1 VYPAIDPATGWNDH
15 YFYWGQA
22 NAWFGLNQP
31 LMLTSEVQDLLDR
44 YRIDYYYDIANGDSQ
59 QPPYVYRI
67 GVPFLAGLLGT
78 VMSLG
83 TAFLAISITSFV
95 ILGLSAA
102 VAVRELSNSTQLALI
117 AIPIAIFAPG
127 FAKFTR
133 FFAMVDLPSIA
144 LVAVT
149 LALVVV
155 RRYYPALLIAS
166 IIAPLVKETSI
177 ALAFFA
183 AAFMW
188 LQGDRG
194 WAKWFFAL
202 LPIPLILTL
211 RALTPVP
218 SPPATSELF
227 IAASPFESIF
237 TFIGAFGF
245 ALPLIAGMLSPSVRQ
260 LLVASL
266 PVIMSLIVVT
276 SSVVAAGQ
284 RIWLTLW
291 PFVVVL
297 GLRGLQLMAK
307 TRQQAILLVGV
318 ALLGLGLAN
327 LVQLGFAD
335 RFIMTIWLLVA
346 IGTLGSISAI
356 GLRRQSPS
364 RQEAPRDIPSFER
377 GL

>member
-1 VYPAIDPATGWNDH
+1 
-15 YFYWGQA
+15 
-22 NAWFGLNQP
+22 
-31 LMLTSEVQDLLDR
+31 
-44 YRIDYYYDIANGDSQ
+44 
-59 QPPYVYRI
+59 
-67 GVPFLAGLLGT
+67 
-78 VMSLG
+78 MSLG
-83 TAFLAISITSFV
+83 TAFLAISITSLV

-102 VAVRELSNSTQLALI
+102 VAVRQLSNSTQLALI
-117 AIPIAIFAPG
+117 AIPMAIFAPG
-127 FAKFTR
+127 FATFTR

-155 RRYYPALLIAS
+155 RRFYPALLIAS

-227 IAASPFESIF
+227 VAASPFESIF

-245 ALPLIAGMLSPSVRQ
+245 ALPLITGMLSPSVRQ
-260 LLVASL
+260 LLVSSL
-266 PVIMSLIVVT
+266 PVIMSLIVIT
-276 SSVVAAGQ
+276 SSVVATGQ

-297 GLRGLQLMAK
+297 GLRGLQSMANSN
-307 TRQQAILLVGV
+307 RQIVLLVGI
-318 ALLGLGLAN
+318 ALLGIGLAN
-327 LVQLGFAD
+327 VVQLGFVD
-335 RFIMTIWLLVA
+335 RIIMTIWLLIAV
-346 IGTLGSISAI
+346 GTLGLISAI
-356 GLRRQSPS
+356 QLRRQALS
-364 RQEAPRDIPSFER
+364 RQEAPRGAPSFER
-377 GL
+377 DS